1 MPRFDPTAERI
12 PHLQHQTVNN
22 RKGTLLKPWR
32 LFWVLIVL
40 TGCAGAPG
48 REQASHTV
56 APGEPTIDLHAES
69 FAFSPSRLIIPA
81 EKRFVLRVQN
91 EATLIPH
98 SFVLEKEGAGI
109 IVHQELE
116 KGGETRIR
124 IPPLS
129 AGIYNFY
136 CDKSYMGI
144 SHRKEGMEGTIEATI
159 VK

>member
-1 MPRFDPTAERI
+1 M
-12 PHLQHQTVNN
+12 
-22 RKGTLLKPWR
+22 KSWR
-32 LFWVLIVL
+32 LLWVLIVL

-48 REQASHTV
+48 REKAVHTV
-56 APGEPTIDLHAES
+56 APGEITIDLHAES
-69 FAFSPSRLIIPA
+69 YAFSPARLIVPA
-81 EKRFVLRVQN
+81 EEQWVLRVQN

-98 SFVLEKEGAGI
+98 SFVLEKEGVGI
-109 IVHQELE
+109 IVRQELK
-116 KGGETRIR
+116 KGGETVIR

-144 SHRKEGMEGTIEATI
+144 SHRSKGMEGVIEATI